1 MNELLFVFRYPTSI
15 KNDLSAVNNRV
26 APTLRKTA
34 GSLAPASVSD
44 HQQSHSVSSCPHS
57 HGPGHGDPLSQAGGG
72 RQNVS
77 QYQQQHQSSSLC
89 QQPGSEQNS
98 SLNQQPGTFCAVH
111 PNGVTRGSNEH
122 TVRSGTNP
130 GPFSD
135 DSRQPQ
141 GNRNHEMHIDRVD
154 KLVINQYPGTP
165 GPSLS
170 PSSSDTPDTGCGPS
184 AAGDTPG
191 RPASSNARDND
202 VSAESAWRT
211 TGSREVNDNVMTSP
225 TTLQLPSES
234 RGASTSDPQL
244 QASGASERDD
254 SGRRADELRCPEEA
268 EDDGIGQFKD

>member
-15 KNDLSAVNNRV
+15 RNDLSAVNNQV
-26 APTLRKTA
+26 SQTLRKA
-34 GSLAPASVSD
+34 AESLSVPSLSD
-44 HQQSHSVSSCPHS
+44 QQQSYSR
-57 HGPGHGDPLSQAGGG
+57 GPGRGDLLSQDGSGQ
-72 RQNVS
+72 QNVS
-77 QYQQQHQSSSLC
+77 QSQQLHQM
-89 QQPGSEQNS
+89 
-98 SLNQQPGTFCAVH
+98 TDD
-111 PNGVTRGSNEH
+111 RG
-122 TVRSGTNP
+122 
-130 GPFSD
+130 
-135 DSRQPQ
+135 QPQ
-141 GNRNHEMHIDRVD
+141 GNRTHGMHIVKVD
-154 KLVINQYPGTP
+154 KLVINQYPGAP
-165 GPSLS
+165 GPSPS

-225 TTLQLPSES
+225 TPLQLPSES